1 MFSTSTTQ
9 TTIKPVA
16 AQTILVKVVLLIKSF
31 IGIVAFACSSQGS
44 VRFSLGLKKK
54 KLFYIS
60 KVASLAITRE
70 ILMTTLFFQANSRVK
85 ERKGRRKGFMIKV

>member
-54 KLFYIS
+54 IVLHFKGCFLSNNQRDIDDDIIFPGRLQS
-60 KVASLAITRE
+60 KG
-70 ILMTTLFFQANSRVK
+70 K
-85 ERKGRRKGFMIKV
+85 KRKKKGFHD